1 MYSARHEARTGIF
14 LGDSQYKEA
23 LCFLD
28 NILIWGRNWK
38 EHMSCLRVV
47 LEKIKI
53 AGVVLFPSKC
63 ILELD
68 KLNTW
73 DM

>member
-1 MYSARHEARTGIF
+1 
-14 LGDSQYKEA
+14 
-23 LCFLD
+23 
-28 NILIWGRNWK
+28 
-38 EHMSCLRVV
+38 MSCLRVV

-53 AGVVLFPSKC
+53 AGVVLSPSKC

-73 DM
+73 DMQ